1 MRRCTPWW
9 LLFTLVALLPLACA
23 DDSPAGE
30 GEEEFGDNPFLADDG
45 EAGKADTQ
53 YQNPDGIE
61 VEVDL
66 EADVEASAWALR
78 EAPAMLGQF
87 ALTYLRKRGEFY
99 LESLAEDSTSDER
112 VEWLVDGEWKT
123 AQEVTGLGND
133 KLNHFRLRGVN
144 AVLLAGEA
152 RRVSEGKVYT
162 AKVPVNPGTLM
173 QEVGDKCADPDS
185 HMTLSQSIYWYQWN
199 PDKSGC
205 TAKVQEMTVTV
216 AKLLPSAKVTYP
228 EYDQLLADGKVTAV
242 VLFGKIGEGDIET
255 DTGMRGFKQM
265 ARWLLDAGFTEVTPA
280 PVGRRFTKHIG
291 DYDFEID
298 LYSPKDFSG
307 LDDYAHFDNFQR
319 AIGEHEILAYDGHSM
334 LGASDYWSRPTYPA
348 GYQIFLYGGCLGY
361 EYYLRPIL
369 AGKGGWDKVDILSS
383 VIEVSAGANEFA
395 APALAKIA
403 YALDHKLDVSWKDIL
418 VAVRRGVGDS
428 TFGMSGVRENCF
440 SPNGSLCGPE
450 PAGEERVE
458 QYVDETVTAIPD
470 DDPAGIARTLE
481 VPDDL
486 KASTVTVALSVT
498 HTYAGD
504 LLITLTHDGVTA
516 TVWDK
521 ARASGSGFEHQVTLP
536 DFSGRS
542 AKGLWTLKVVDTAAL
557 DAGQLNSWSLTV
569 TAP

>member
-1 MRRCTPWW
+1 MRRTNSWW
-9 LLFTLVALLPLACA
+9 LIVTLAALPLGACDGEAPA
-23 DDSPAGE
+23 DDSGGTGPNPFLVPAGE
-30 GEEEFGDNPFLADDG
+30 T
-45 EAGKADTQ
+45 GKADTQ

-66 EADVEASAWALR
+66 EADVEAAAWALD

-87 ALTYLRKRGEFY
+87 ALTYLRKRGQFY
-99 LESLAEDSTSDER
+99 LESLAEDATSPAR
-112 VEWLVDGEWKT
+112 VEWLVDGVWRT
-123 AQEVTGLGND
+123 ASEVEGLGHD
-133 KLNHFRLRGVN
+133 QLGHFRLRSIN
-144 AVLLAGEA
+144 AVLLAAEA
-152 RRVSEGKVYT
+152 EGVFEGKVYE
-162 AKVPVNPGTLM
+162 AVVPENPDTLL
-173 QEVGDKCADPDS
+173 QEVGDQCADPDA
-185 HMTLSQSIYWYQWN
+185 HLGLSESIYWYLWN
-199 PDKSGC
+199 PDRSGC
-205 TAKVQEMTVTV
+205 TARTQVMTITV
-216 AKLLPSAKVTYP
+216 SKLLPAAQVTYP
-228 EYDQLLADGKVTAV
+228 EYDRLLADGKLTAV
-242 VLFGKIGEGDIET
+242 VLFGKIGDGDVET
-255 DTGMRGFKQM
+255 DTGMYGFRQM
-265 ARWLLDAGFTEVTPA
+265 ARWLLDAQFTEVTPA

-291 DYDFEID
+291 DHDFEID

-307 LDDYAHFDNFQR
+307 LDDNAHFANFQR
-319 AIGEHEILAYDGHSM
+319 AIGEHEVLAYDGHSM
-334 LGASDYWSRPTYPA
+334 LGASDYWTRPTYPE
-348 GYQIFLYGGCLGY
+348 GYQIILYGGCLGY
-361 EYYLRPIL
+361 QYYLRPIL
-369 AGKGGWDKVDILSS
+369 AGKGGWDNVDILSS
-383 VIEVSAGANEFA
+383 VVEVSAGASEFA
-395 APALAKIA
+395 GPALAQLA
-403 YALDHKLDVSWKDIL
+403 HALDHGLAVSWQDIL
-418 VAVRRGVGDS
+418 LAVRRGVGDS
-428 TFGMSGVRENCF
+428 TFGVSGVRENCF

-458 QYVDETVTAIPD
+458 RYVDETVTAIPD

-536 DFSGRS
+536 DFAGRS